1 MADKTVRDI
10 MTADPVTVSSAMS
23 VTDAARLMVDRGVG
37 ALPVVDGGRLTGLV
51 TEGDLIIK
59 DIRLEYPTYIHL
71 LDGFIMYPPSTTRF
85 EHELKK
91 AVAATVGDVMTAEP
105 HTIQA
110 SASVEDVATLLID
123 RDVSR
128 LPVLDGDELVG
139 SLPSPMSCARWSEGL
154 SCDED
159 ALGVGRDRYRRHLQE
174 RRDTQGAHAAGYP
187 LHGGGQG

>member
-10 MTADPVTVSSAMS
+10 MTPDPVTVESALS
-23 VTDAARLMVDRGVG
+23 VTDAARLMVERHIG
-37 ALPVVDGGRLTGLV
+37 ALPVVDGGQLKGLV

-105 HTIQA
+105 FTVQA
-110 SASVEDVATLLID
+110 NASVEDVATLLVD

-139 SLPSPMSCARWSEGL
+139 IVTKSDVLRSM
-154 SCDED
+154 
-159 ALGVGRDRYRRHLQE
+159 V
-174 RRDTQGAHAAGYP
+174 AGS
-187 LHGGGQG
+187 GQ

>member
-10 MTADPVTVSSAMS
+10 MTPDPVTVEPAMS
-23 VTDAARLMVDRGVG
+23 VTDAARLMVDRGIG
-37 ALPVVDGGRLTGLV
+37 ALPVVKGGELVGLV
-51 TEGDLIIK
+51 TEGDLIMK
-59 DIRLEYPTYIHL
+59 DVKLEYPTYIHL

-105 HTIQA
+105 HTVQA
-110 SASVEDVATLLID
+110 DTSVEDVATLLVD

-139 SLPSPMSCARWSEGL
+139 IVTKSDVLRSMI
-154 SCDED
+154 
-159 ALGVGRDRYRRHLQE
+159 
-174 RRDTQGAHAAGYP
+174 
-187 LHGGGQG
+187 GGSGQ

>member
-10 MTADPVTVSSAMS
+10 MTQDPVSVDPTMS
-23 VTDAARLMVDRGVG
+23 VTDAARLMVDKGIG
-37 ALPVVDGGRLTGLV
+37 ALPVVKGGELVGLV
-51 TEGDLIIK
+51 TEGDLIMK
-59 DIRLEYPTYIHL
+59 DVKLEYPTYIHL

-105 HTIQA
+105 HTVQA
-110 SASVEDVATLLID
+110 DTSVEDVATLLVD

-139 SLPSPMSCARWSEGL
+139 IVTKSDVLRSMI
-154 SCDED
+154 
-159 ALGVGRDRYRRHLQE
+159 
-174 RRDTQGAHAAGYP
+174 
-187 LHGGGQG
+187 GGPGQ